1 MLKLSDEMMA
11 WLSYWSE
18 VQITMIQ
25 FLQADA
31 LPDAQPTVSVTRL
44 LAKEAGG
51 SDRWHRVG
59 LSWCEAWGPDE

>member
-44 LAKEAGG
+44 LAKEARG
-51 SDRWHRVG
+51 SDR
-59 LSWCEAWGPDE
+59 